1 MIEHFPCFLSIFH
14 AADLILGSGAGQL
27 PSSHR
32 RALEDVHGTTF
43 SMVELT
49 IEMVIQPPKMVI

>member
-1 MIEHFPCFLSIFH
+1 MIENYPWFPLDFPCS
-14 AADLILGSGAGQL
+14 LGSGAGQL

>member
-1 MIEHFPCFLSIFH
+1 MQPI
-14 AADLILGSGAGQL
+14 LILGSGAGQL